1 MRHVREG
8 MSYFF
13 MQSYLVLNK
22 MILFLL
28 KVIHES
34 DEGFYFVSKFF
45 SMGEFIQN
53 KLLM

>member
-1 MRHVREG
+1 MR
-8 MSYFF
+8 
-13 MQSYLVLNK
+13 SYLVLNE

-53 KLLM
+53 KLLT